1 VLVAGRERNGG
12 QPAADPGCVILLR
25 EATWWVTAV
34 DRDATVRV
42 CVSLSLS
49 WDLASQSLGRFQMI
63 LTLCSLVFV
72 LVFPVPERIR
82 GNGVIRMVTKEKQA
96 KDYPKAAETLPHLV
110 HPLLP
115 AETCVHN
122 RKAMQK
128 LQHQHPPWSHV

>member
-1 VLVAGRERNGG
+1 
-12 QPAADPGCVILLR
+12 
-25 EATWWVTAV
+25 
-34 DRDATVRV
+34 
-42 CVSLSLS
+42 
-49 WDLASQSLGRFQMI
+49 MI

-115 AETCVHN
+115 AETYVHN